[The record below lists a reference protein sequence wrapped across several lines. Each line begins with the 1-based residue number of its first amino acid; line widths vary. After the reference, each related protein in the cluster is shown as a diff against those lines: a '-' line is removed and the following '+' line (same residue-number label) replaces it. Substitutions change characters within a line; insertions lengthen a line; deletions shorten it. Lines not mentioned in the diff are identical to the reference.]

1 MRTNPYGA
9 LAVLGLAVVSGPA
22 LAQKGMAPTA
32 IIVGGAPMISD
43 RDIIEN
49 LSRSAKH
56 QVFIGLLQTAGL
68 TDMLRQHGP
77 FTVFAPTDAAFAA
90 LPAGKLDTLRQ
101 PEHKDALIKLLQ
113 THIIPGDYSTA
124 RLHFLMRTN
133 KNQAVL
139 DDSADG
145 KLTVISN
152 GPSNLALRDGKGAMA
167 DITLYD
173 VRQANGMVY
182 IIDRVLAPN

>member
-1 MRTNPYGA
+1 MRIKLRSTLAVLA
-9 LAVLGLAVVSGPA
+9 LAVAAGPA
-22 LAQKGMAPTA
+22 VAQKGMAPTT
-32 IIVGGAPMISD
+32 IIVGGAPMVSD

-49 LSRSAKH
+49 LSHSAKH

-68 TDMLRQHGP
+68 TDMLRQHSP
-77 FTVFAPTDAAFAA
+77 FTVFAPTDSAFAA
-90 LPAGKLDTLRQ
+90 LPAGKLDALRQ
-101 PEHKDALIKLLQ
+101 PDHKDALIKLLQ

-124 RLHFLMRTN
+124 RLRFLMRTN

-145 KLTVISN
+145 KLTVILN
-152 GPSNLALRDGKGAMA
+152 GPSNLALRDGKGGMA

-182 IIDRVLAPN
+182 VIDRVLAPN